1 MHATVLFNK
10 SYMQG
15 LETKIMP
22 RAKRSEGTFSEVFV
36 ELDQAQIEYLN
47 TLENPS
53 VWIRR
58 ALDEKRRREMTLAK
72 QEERL

>member
-10 SYMQG
+10 SYMQSV
-15 LETKIMP
+15 EKKTMP
-22 RAKRSEGTFSEVFV
+22 RAKRSGGTFSKVFV
-36 ELDQAQIEYLN
+36 ELDQEQIEYLN

-58 ALDEKRRREMTLAK
+58 AFDEKRRREMMLAK